1 MGVKATWGPKTFLTS
16 TSKIV
21 PLNDFTTSVTL
32 KADSENDTSG
42 TEPTNTRGRDLQPAS
57 LTTIYHAA
65 AGVDPMSEFNSWVAL
80 LGESYP
86 LYVGGRRV
94 GPAEKFMLK
103 SVDASDVQQ
112 IETGAVIQLK
122 VGLTFIEHSEG
133 KSSKL
138 ANVSGSSSSASQAKA
153 TYDATVAAK
162 KEEAMQA
169 TPSKSTKATKATTT
183 TAATKKTAGGGGTRV
198 ALTR

>member
-1 MGVKATWGPKTFLTS
+1 MGIKATWGPKTFLTS

-57 LTTIYHAA
+57 FATIYHAA

-103 SVDASDVQQ
+103 SVDASDIQQ

-138 ANVSGSSSSASQAKA
+138 ANVSGSTAAQAKA

>member
-1 MGVKATWGPKTFLTS
+1 MGVKATWGPKSFLTS

-57 LTTIYHAA
+57 FTTIYHAA
-65 AGVDPMSEFNSWVAL
+65 AGVDPMSEFNSWVEL

-103 SVDASDVQQ
+103 GVDASDIQQ

-138 ANVSGSSSSASQAKA
+138 ANVSGAAKAKA

-169 TPSKSTKATKATTT
+169 TPSESTKATKATNT
-183 TAATKKTAGGGGTRV
+183 TATTKKTAGGGGTRV
-198 ALTR
+198 MLTR